1 MVNLQ
6 VTVPLSPAWN
16 KKGEGDRST
25 PTEMHPYRL
34 AIMAAALFVCL
45 FFSEGVIGRQNQ
57 TNSRLSSRILLI
69 YPATRWAVFL
79 LPQAASSCATSGSS
93 EGQSRRSGGLAFP
106 AAAASKAL
114 PRPDCTGGCADS
126 RPAPSMCSWFI
137 PPRRAEHSVSTP
149 DNE

>member
-16 KKGEGDRST
+16 KKGEGDRVN
-25 PTEMHPYRL
+25 PNRNAPLQAGHHGCG
-34 AIMAAALFVCL
+34 FVCL

-137 PPRRAEHSVSTP
+137 PPRRAEHSVSAQ